1 MKHCDSCGQEK
12 PCNPSARP
20 RSKARGFYDWQ
31 CWDCYKGSVSRRR
44 DRSMSSPERQALHE
58 REVLAKAVLETVR
71 QEIYAYEEAQKQ
83 KNREAQQ
90 TRKRLAE
97 EARQAASQ
105 HGVGKKFVTKNGET
119 LIRASPPFLVMVQ
132 EAQKALEAR
141 PQDLELQHKLQVAQN
156 KLAKFGPD
164 AFDFRAAE

>member
-1 MKHCDSCGQEK
+1 
-12 PCNPSARP
+12 
-20 RSKARGFYDWQ
+20 
-31 CWDCYKGSVSRRR
+31 
-44 DRSMSSPERQALHE
+44 MSSPERQALHE

-90 TRKRLAE
+90 ARKRLAE
-97 EARQAASQ
+97 EAKQVACQ
-105 HGVGKKFVTKNGET
+105 YGTGKKFVTKNGET
-119 LIRASPPFLVMVQ
+119 LIVTSPPYKVMVQ

>member
-1 MKHCDSCGQEK
+1 MKHCDSCDHEK
-12 PCNPSARP
+12 PYDPSAP
-20 RSKARGFYDWQ
+20 ARSKARGFYDWQ
-31 CWDCYKGSVSRRR
+31 CWDCYRTKASKRNAVQST
-44 DRSMSSPERQALHE
+44 EC
-58 REVLAKAVLETVR
+58 EVLQSRALVLSTELAEVR
-71 QEIYAYEEAQKQ
+71 AQMQELIKAQKQ

-97 EARQAASQ
+97 EAKQAARQ
-105 HGVGKKFVTKNGET
+105 HGVGTKFVTKHGET
-119 LIRASPPFLVMVQ
+119 LIVTSPPYKVMVQ

-141 PQDLELQHKLQVAQN
+141 PQDPELQHKLQVAQN